1 MAESNQGTQNAGGTP
16 PVSSTALQGGL
27 SGLFVEFDHLPYL
40 LANLD
45 RPGRSGPDWPQVL
58 HGIRAWMDELGVEW
72 IDDLPDYPAVLMPSL
87 EAAAEGARQLCER
100 VGFIEAGAMTDSG
113 RKVAALM
120 ELGRDTHRQ
129 LLAPIL
135 ATGVESAL
143 VGQEG
148 ASLVHL
154 LRGAAQ
160 RISDARSPWAQQ
172 CPGLLPVEVAAI
184 GHWACIDIQ
193 RAHALARDIEINRDL
208 AMAEEESPSD
218 PEEADAEH
226 TYEATTQFY
235 MEHRDLLG
243 PVSVGRGEIL
253 APARLLAYCG
263 LFEGTPVYAPYMED
277 FYLVSR

>member
-1 MAESNQGTQNAGGTP
+1 MAESDQGTQNAGGIP
-16 PVSSTALQGGL
+16 PVPSTALQGGL

-40 LANLD
+40 LADLD
-45 RPGRSGPDWPQVL
+45 RPIRSGPDWPQML
-58 HGIRAWMDELGVEW
+58 HVIRAEMEELGLPW

-113 RKVAALM
+113 RKVVALV
-120 ELGRDTHRQ
+120 ELDRDTHRQ

-135 ATGVESAL
+135 AKGVEPAL

-148 ASLVHL
+148 TSLVPL

-172 CPGLLPVEVAAI
+172 CPGLLPVEVATI

-193 RAHALARDIEINRDL
+193 RAHALARDIEINRNL
-208 AMAEEESPSD
+208 AMAEVDILLE
-218 PEEADAEH
+218 PEEADAEYI
-226 TYEATTQFY
+226 YEATTEFY
-235 MEHRDLLG
+235 MEHRALLG
-243 PVSVGRGEIL
+243 PVSVGLGEIL

-263 LFEGTPVYAPYMED
+263 LFEGTPVYDTYMEK